1 MEIHKRLPVGGGI
14 WTKNEEEDFSKQRI
28 ESRQLT

>member
-14 WTKNEEEDFSKQRI
+14 WTKNEEDFSKQRI
-28 ESRQLT
+28 ESTQLT